1 MTFREIVGHRRLIGL
16 LERAIRSE
24 SLPPSLIFAGPDGV
38 GKRLVA
44 LAAAQAMNCL
54 TPVIDAASGQRD
66 GCGRCSACGKIERG
80 QHPDVMLVERFE
92 GKSEIIVDQVREVI
106 RKVGYKPFEGRS
118 RVVIVDPAEDLNPA
132 AQSAFLK
139 VLEEPPPRNVFV
151 LVTSRPHLLLTTVRS
166 RCCVLRFAPL
176 APGDIATAL
185 IQRHKY
191 AECDARAAA
200 ALSGGSFARAMDAG
214 TGELAEAREVAADI
228 LTKAASALDA
238 RGRLAV
244 GAALL
249 QAAGKKGKDK
259 EGRDREG
266 KGPGADRGALAVRL
280 RALGSLL
287 RDLTVL
293 TTRAPEAALVNLD
306 LRADLEPLTRIYH
319 RDRLARAFSA
329 VGRSLVV
336 LERHNASPKIV
347 VDWLAFQL

>member
-16 LERAIRSE
+16 LARAIRSE

-38 GKRLVA
+38 GKRHVA
-44 LAAAQAMNCL
+44 LAVAQAMNCL
-54 TPVIDAASGQRD
+54 TPVIDDATGQRD

-92 GKSEIIVDQVREVI
+92 GKSEIIIEQVREVV

-118 RVVIVDPAEDLNPA
+118 RVVIVDPAEDLNAA

-151 LVTSRPHLLLTTVRS
+151 LVTTKPGELFETIRS

-185 IQRHKY
+185 IRRHKY
-191 AECDARAAA
+191 AERDARAAA
-200 ALSGGSFARAMDAG
+200 ALSGGSFVRAMEAG
-214 TGELAEAREVAADI
+214 TGELAEAREAAADI
-228 LTKAASALDA
+228 LAKAARALDT

-249 QAAGKKGKDK
+249 QTAGKKGKDK
-259 EGRDREG
+259 EG

-287 RDLTVL
+287 RDLTIL

-306 LRADLEPLTRIYH
+306 LRADLEPLARIYD

>member
-1 MTFREIVGHRRLIGL
+1 MTFREIVGHRRPIGL
-16 LERAIRSE
+16 LARAIRSE

-38 GKRLVA
+38 GKRQVA
-44 LAAAQAMNCL
+44 LAVAQAMNCL
-54 TPVIDAASGQRD
+54 NPVVDDATGQRD
-66 GCGRCSACGKIERG
+66 GCGRCAACSKVSRR

-92 GKSEIIVDQVREVI
+92 DKSEIIIEQVREVV

-151 LVTSRPHLLLTTVRS
+151 LVTTKPGELLETIRS

-176 APGDIATAL
+176 APGEIATAL

-191 AECDARAAA
+191 AERDARAAA
-200 ALSGGSFARAMDAG
+200 ALSGGSFVRAMEAG

-228 LTKAASALDA
+228 LARAARASDA

-249 QAAGKKGKDK
+249 QAAGKKDKD
-259 EGRDREG
+259 G

-293 TTRAPEAALVNLD
+293 TTRAPDAALVNLD
-306 LRADLEPLTRIYH
+306 LRADLEPLTRIYD

>member
-54 TPVIDAASGQRD
+54 TPVIDAVSGQRD

-80 QHPDVMLVERFE
+80 QHPDVKVVEAE
-92 GKSEIIVDQVREVI
+92 GNSSIKIDPIREV
-106 RKVGYKPFEGRS
+106 VGQTAYRPFEGRA
-118 RVVIVDPAEDLNPA
+118 RVVIIDRADLLGED
-132 AQSAFLK
+132 AQNALLK
-139 VLEEPPPRNVFV
+139 TLEEPPPRNVFV

-176 APGDIATAL
+176 APGDIAPAL

-191 AECDARAAA
+191 AERDARAAA
-200 ALSGGSFARAMDAG
+200 ALSGGSFVRAMEAG
-214 TGELAEAREVAADI
+214 TGELAEAREAAADI
-228 LTKAASALDA
+228 LARAARALDA

-249 QAAGKKGKDK
+249 QAAGKQGKDK
-259 EGRDREG
+259 EG

-287 RDLTVL
+287 RDVTVL

-306 LRADLEPLTRIYH
+306 LRADLEPLARIYD

>member
-38 GKRLVA
+38 GKRQVA
-44 LAAAQAMNCL
+44 IAAAQAMNCL
-54 TPVIDAASGQRD
+54 NPVIDAVSGQRD
-66 GCGRCSACGKIERG
+66 GCGRCLACGKIARG

-92 GKSEIIVDQVREVI
+92 EKSEIIVDQVRDVI
-106 RKVGYKPFEGRS
+106 RKVGFKPFEGRA
-118 RVVIVDPAEDLNPA
+118 RVVIIDRADLLGED
-132 AQSAFLK
+132 AQNALLK
-139 VLEEPPPRNVFV
+139 TLEEPPPRNVFV

-185 IQRHKY
+185 IQHHQY
-191 AECDARAAA
+191 ADRDARAAA
-200 ALSGGSFARAMDAG
+200 ALSGGSFVRAMDAG
-214 TGELAEAREVAADI
+214 TGELAEAREAAAEI
-228 LTKAASALDA
+228 LSRAARALDV

-249 QAAGKKGKDK
+249 QSAGKKGKDK
-259 EGRDREG
+259 DG
-266 KGPGADRGALAVRL
+266 KGQADRGALAVRL

-287 RDLTVL
+287 RDLTIL
-293 TTRAPEAALVNLD
+293 TTRAPETALVNLD
-306 LRADLEPLTRIYH
+306 LRVDLEPLARIYD
-319 RDRLARAFSA
+319 RDRLVRAFSA

>member
-38 GKRLVA
+38 GKRQVA
-44 LAAAQAMNCL
+44 IAAAQAMNCL
-54 TPVIDAASGQRD
+54 NPVIDDATGQRD
-66 GCGRCSACGKIERG
+66 GCGRCAACGKVSRR

-92 GKSEIIVDQVREVI
+92 DRSDIIVDQVREVI
-106 RKVGYKPFEGRS
+106 RKVGFKPFEGRS

-151 LVTSRPHLLLTTVRS
+151 LVTSRPHLLLATVRS

-191 AECDARAAA
+191 AERDARAAA
-200 ALSGGSFARAMDAG
+200 ALSGGSFVRAMDAG

-228 LTKAASALDA
+228 LAKAARALDA
-238 RGRLAV
+238 RERLAV

-249 QAAGKKGKDK
+249 QAAGKRGKDK
-259 EGRDREG
+259 EG

-280 RALGSLL
+280 RALASLL

-306 LRADLEPLTRIYH
+306 LRADLEPLTRIYD

>member
-16 LERAIRSE
+16 LARAIRSE

-44 LAAAQAMNCL
+44 LAVAQAMNCL
-54 TPVIDAASGQRD
+54 TPVIDGATGQRD

-92 GKSEIIVDQVREVI
+92 GKSEIIIEQVREVI

-118 RVVIVDPAEDLNPA
+118 RVVIVDPAEDLNSA

-151 LVTSRPHLLLTTVRS
+151 LVTAKPGELFETIRS

-185 IQRHKY
+185 IRRHKY
-191 AECDARAAA
+191 GERDARAAA
-200 ALSGGSFARAMDAG
+200 ALSGGSFVRAMEAG

-228 LTKAASALDA
+228 LAKAARALDS

-249 QAAGKKGKDK
+249 QTAGKQGKDK
-259 EGRDREG
+259 DG
-266 KGPGADRGALAVRL
+266 KGQGADRGALAVRL

-287 RDLTVL
+287 RDLTIL

-306 LRADLEPLTRIYH
+306 LRADLEPLTRIYD

>member
-44 LAAAQAMNCL
+44 LAAAQAMNCP
-54 TPVIDAASGQRD
+54 TPVIDAVSGQRD

-80 QHPDVMLVERFE
+80 QHPDVKVVEAE
-92 GKSEIIVDQVREVI
+92 GNSSIKIDPVREV
-106 RKVGYKPFEGRS
+106 VGQTAYRPFEGRA
-118 RVVIVDPAEDLNPA
+118 RVVIIDRADLLGED
-132 AQSAFLK
+132 AQNALLK
-139 VLEEPPPRNVFV
+139 TLEEPPPRNVFV

-191 AECDARAAA
+191 AERDARAAA

-228 LTKAASALDA
+228 LTRAASAPDA

-259 EGRDREG
+259 EGKDREG

-306 LRADLEPLTRIYH
+306 LRADLEPLTRIYD

-336 LERHNASPKIV
+336 LERQNASPKIV

>member
-1 MTFREIVGHRRLIGL
+1 
-16 LERAIRSE
+16 
-24 SLPPSLIFAGPDGV
+24 
-38 GKRLVA
+38 
-44 LAAAQAMNCL
+44 
-54 TPVIDAASGQRD
+54 
-66 GCGRCSACGKIERG
+66 
-80 QHPDVMLVERFE
+80 
-92 GKSEIIVDQVREVI
+92 
-106 RKVGYKPFEGRS
+106 
-118 RVVIVDPAEDLNPA
+118 
-132 AQSAFLK
+132 
-139 VLEEPPPRNVFV
+139 
-151 LVTSRPHLLLTTVRS
+151 
-166 RCCVLRFAPL
+166 VLRFAPL

-191 AECDARAAA
+191 AERDAQAAA
-200 ALSGGSFARAMDAG
+200 ALSGGSFERAMEAG

-228 LTKAASALDA
+228 LAKAARALDA

-259 EGRDREG
+259 EG

-306 LRADLEPLTRIYH
+306 LRADLEPLTRIYD

>member
-1 MTFREIVGHRRLIGL
+1 MTFREIVGHRRPIGL
-16 LERAIRSE
+16 LARAIRSE

-38 GKRLVA
+38 GKRQVA
-44 LAAAQAMNCL
+44 IAVAQAMNCL
-54 TPVIDAASGQRD
+54 NPVIDDATGQRD
-66 GCGRCSACGKIERG
+66 GCGRCAACGKVSRRR
-80 QHPDVMLVERFE
+80 HPDVMLVERLE
-92 GKSEIIVDQVREVI
+92 DKSEIIVDQVREVI

-118 RVVIVDPAEDLNPA
+118 RVVIVDPADDLNAA

-191 AECDARAAA
+191 AERDAQVAA
-200 ALSGGSFARAMDAG
+200 ALSGGSFERAIEAS

-228 LTKAASALDA
+228 LAKAARALDA

-249 QAAGKKGKDK
+249 QAAGRKDK
-259 EGRDREG
+259 DKEG

-306 LRADLEPLTRIYH
+306 LRADLEPLTRIYD